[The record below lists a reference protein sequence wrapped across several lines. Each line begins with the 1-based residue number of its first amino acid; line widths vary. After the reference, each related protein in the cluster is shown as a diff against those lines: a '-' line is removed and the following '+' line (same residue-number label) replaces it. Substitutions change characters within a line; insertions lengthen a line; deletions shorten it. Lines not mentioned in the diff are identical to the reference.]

1 MKRRRKPW
9 KRAEKKPAS
18 NSALD
23 YSAQQRILVS
33 SVRVR
38 QQQVSRDKKFG
49 VIRIALSAAALA
61 CALASAVQPTR
72 AQLSDPMQSVGVR
85 PDLLK
90 DVGIDQKLNQQVPLG
105 LTFKDENGNAVKLG
119 QFFGQK
125 PVILSLVYFNCP
137 MLCTQVLNGQE
148 ASMKGLPMDAGNQFE
163 AVTVSIDPSDKPVMA
178 SVKKQMYVGMYG
190 RPNAAQGWHFL
201 TGDAPQIKALADSVG
216 FRYAYDADSKQFA
229 HASAI
234 MVLTPQG
241 KISKYFYGIEYSPR
255 DLRLGLVEASN
266 EKIGTPV
273 DSMLLFCYHYDP
285 STGKYGLII
294 NRLIQA
300 GGLITVLAIGI
311 TMLILFRRE
320 RYELPAHK
328 A

>member
-1 MKRRRKPW
+1 
-9 KRAEKKPAS
+9 
-18 NSALD
+18 
-23 YSAQQRILVS
+23 
-33 SVRVR
+33 
-38 QQQVSRDKKFG
+38 VSRFGKFG
-49 VIRIALSAAALA
+49 VIRTAFGAAAMACIAA
-61 CALASAVQPTR
+61 CAAQPAL

-90 DVGIDQKLNQQVPLG
+90 DVGIDQKLNQQVPLN
-105 LTFKDENGNAVKLG
+105 LTFKDENGNTVQLG

-137 MLCTQVLNGQE
+137 MLCTQVLNGEE

-273 DSMLLFCYHYDP
+273 DSVLLFCYHYDP

-311 TMLILFRRE
+311 TMLVLFRRE